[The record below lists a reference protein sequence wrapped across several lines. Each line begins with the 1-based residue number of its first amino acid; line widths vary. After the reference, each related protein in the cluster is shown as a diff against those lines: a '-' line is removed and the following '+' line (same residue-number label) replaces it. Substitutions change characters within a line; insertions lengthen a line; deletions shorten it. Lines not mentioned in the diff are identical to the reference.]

1 MNARETRRR
10 KPQGRQELFQRAA
23 QLFATNGYH
32 GTGMSDLE
40 QATGLGR
47 GSIYHYVSSKD
58 DLLYE
63 ITTQYLVRL
72 IAAGEELLGRELS
85 AQDRLRQFSRTVM
98 RVIVDHQPEMTV
110 CFRDMHEVPEPMRA
124 EVLNLHQRYEDV
136 WAQILQRG
144 QDAGVFRIADTV
156 TVKAVLGLHHY
167 AYLWIRPEGR
177 LSPEEIA
184 DKFVDLALSGI
195 QVSGKVREVGDGSR
209 L

>member
-10 KPQGRQELFQRAA
+10 RPQGREELFRKAA
-23 QLFATNGYH
+23 ELFAANGYH

-47 GSIYHYVSSKD
+47 GSIYHYVSGKS

-63 ITTQYLVRL
+63 ITTRYLRRL
-72 IAAGEELLGRELS
+72 IATGDDLLGRDLPAEE
-85 AQDRLRQFSRTVM
+85 RLRRFSRKVM
-98 RVIVDHQPEMTV
+98 RIIVDHQPEMTV

-124 EVLNLHQRYEDV
+124 EVLGLHQRYEDI
-136 WAQILQRG
+136 WTRILTQG
-144 QDAGVFRIADTV
+144 QDAGVFRTADTV

-167 AYLWIRPEGR
+167 AYLWIRADGR

-184 DKFVDLALSGI
+184 DVFVDFTLSGI
-195 QVSGKVREVGDGSR
+195 TRTDRQ
-209 L
+209 